1 MATVRKRTKT
11 KDCTKKGK
19 ERKRQIENPK
29 KPSQPTEGVLPR
41 GFPPSHNL
49 LFQIFLFISL
59 ILESAALVVLVWWL
73 YLLVAP
79 ADVAGEVVH
88 VVVFIV
94 ERWGRGADE
103 VVGLDVG
110 RGHLVEEW
118 LRAHTALQVVS
129 TIHSTHL
136 SVPM

>member
-1 MATVRKRTKT
+1 MV
-11 KDCTKKGK
+11 
-19 ERKRQIENPK
+19 
-29 KPSQPTEGVLPR
+29 S
-41 GFPPSHNL
+41 L
-49 LFQIFLFISL
+49 LRIIFFSFIFLFISL
-59 ILESAALVVLVWWL
+59 IILRKSRGWFWL

-88 VVVFIV
+88 VVVFLV

-110 RGHLVEEW
+110 RGHLVEER

-129 TIHSTHL
+129 TIHSAHL
-136 SVPM
+136 SVPMCSFLSISWRPVLLSGAGVALKE